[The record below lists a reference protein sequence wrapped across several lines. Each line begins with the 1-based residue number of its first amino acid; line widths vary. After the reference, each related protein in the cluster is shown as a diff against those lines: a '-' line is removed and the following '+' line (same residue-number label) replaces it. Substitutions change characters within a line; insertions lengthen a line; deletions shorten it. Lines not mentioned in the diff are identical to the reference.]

1 MKKII
6 VALVL
11 AFTTLNTFAVD
22 HKRALG
28 AFTNVTIPVM
38 ANNPGLQGAFFKT
51 KVAIFNPTQL
61 SYPIDITLFGGN
73 GQVAKTTINMAPG
86 QIRNYEN
93 FLQDVF
99 SYSGAGAVQF
109 DSSAGA
115 PGGSTGRDFMVTA
128 EVFTESSSGKYKTVV
143 APGPLLENTLPDFD
157 NFSLGVNV
165 DSNSRTNVGCFNDSA
180 GANEINADVFN
191 SSGQLVT
198 TVTLSLN
205 GKSWNQVA
213 VPVNVSGGYIKWRL
227 QSSAYC
233 YAVLVDNKSNDGTF
247 IPASDVVP

>member
-1 MKKII
+1 MKKIM

-11 AFTTLNTFAVD
+11 AFTTLSAFAAD

-61 SYPIDITLFGGN
+61 SYPIDITLFSGN
-73 GQVAKTTINMAPG
+73 GQVAKTALNMAPG

-128 EVFTESSSGKYKTVV
+128 EVFT
-143 APGPLLENTLPDFD
+143 
-157 NFSLGVNV
+157 
-165 DSNSRTNVGCFNDSA
+165 
-180 GANEINADVFN
+180 
-191 SSGQLVT
+191 
-198 TVTLSLN
+198 
-205 GKSWNQVA
+205 
-213 VPVNVSGGYIKWRL
+213 
-227 QSSAYC
+227 
-233 YAVLVDNKSNDGTF
+233 
-247 IPASDVVP
+247 